1 MISLGCP
8 KNQVDAEQMLGV
20 LAGSGFEITSD
31 QREADV
37 IVVNTC
43 GFIESAKEESIEAIL
58 DASKM
63 KQQGRCSRVIIAG
76 CLAQRYK
83 ADLMK
88 ELPEADAVIGTGE
101 IGRISE
107 ICKQSLGNKGHFVK
121 VSEPKMVYGL
131 PRVSTTPA

>member
-43 GFIESAKEESIEAIL
+43 GFIESAKEESIEAII
-58 DASKM
+58 DAGKM
-63 KQQGRCSRVIIAG
+63 KQQGRCSRVVIAG

-83 ADLMK
+83 DALIR

-107 ICKQSLGNKGHFVK
+107 ICKQALGSQGCVIE
-121 VSEPKMVYGL
+121 VSAPKMVY
-131 PRVSTTPA
+131 